1 MSRVEGWS
9 EKESRVEK
17 GGVRRKKRLLEGERV
32 YVCCVRMKKRE
43 RDRLI
48 LVVEVLSD
56 RVSGRKRGCSMEKEI
71 ER

>member
-1 MSRVEGWS
+1 M
-9 EKESRVEK
+9 
-17 GGVRRKKRLLEGERV
+17 RRRELLREGERV

-56 RVSGRKRGCSMEKEI
+56 RASGRKRGRSMEKEI
-71 ER
+71 ERECACVYKTR